1 MGFEPLV
8 WYCQPV
14 ANGVWAK
21 VVENA
26 FGAYT
31 PCATDTLVVSISN
44 LVLMGLCLYRIWLT
58 KKDFTVQRFRLR
70 SNYYNYMLVL
80 LAAYCTAEPL
90 FRLVMGISAL
100 NLDGQTGGL
109 APFEMVSLIIEA
121 FAWCSMVVMLGVET
135 KVYISKF
142 RWYIGFGVIYALV
155 GGIVM
160 LSLIL
165 PVKEFYSRSVL
176 FWYIGEVFVQV
187 LFGVL
192 FLVYFPSMDPYPGY
206 TPIRT
211 ESVDDTEY
219 EELPGGEQICPEKNA
234 NIFSK
239 TTFAWMNPLMH
250 LGFKRPL
257 TEKDVWKLDTWDRTE
272 TLNSKF
278 QQCWAEESRRSK
290 PWLLRALNRS
300 LGGRFWWGGVWKIG
314 NDASQFVGPIILDQ
328 LLESMQRRDP
338 ARIGYIYAFS
348 IFVGVVL
355 GVLCEAQYFQNV
367 MRVGYRLR
375 STLVAAVFRKSLRL
389 THESRKKFASGKI
402 TNLMTTD
409 AESLQQICQSLHT
422 LWSAP
427 FRIIIAMFLL
437 YQQLGV
443 ASLLGALMLVLL
455 FPVQTFVISKMQK
468 LSKEGLQRTDK
479 RIGLMNEILAAMDTV
494 KCYAWENS
502 FQSKVQSVRTD
513 ELAWFRKAQLLAACN
528 SFILNSIP
536 VIVIVISFGLFTL
549 LGGDLTPARA
559 FTSLSLFAV
568 LRFPLFMLP
577 NIITQVVNAN
587 VSLKRLEELLLAEE
601 RILLPNPPI
610 EPGLPAI
617 SIKDG
622 YFSWDSKAEKP
633 TLSNINLD
641 IAMGSLVA
649 VVGSTGEGKTS
660 LVSAMLGELPP
671 VADASVVIRGTVAYV
686 PQVSW
691 IFNSTVRENILF
703 GSVFESARYEK
714 AIDVTALQHD
724 LELLPGGDLTEI
736 GERGV
741 NISGGQKQR
750 VSMARAVYSNSDVY
764 IFDDPLSALDAHVG
778 RQVFEKCI
786 KEELR
791 GKTRV
796 LVTNQLHFLSQ
807 VDRIILVHE
816 GMVKEEG
823 TFEYLSNNGVLFQKL
838 MENAGKM
845 EEYVEEKE
853 DDENAS
859 HETAKPVAN
868 GMTNELPKDAA
879 QTDKKKEGKSIL
891 IKQEERETGVVSR
904 KVLKRYKDALGGL
917 CVVMI
922 LFTCYVLTEVLRI
935 SSSTWL
941 STWTDQSSSTRYGPG
956 FYNLIYALLSFG
968 QVMVTLANS
977 FWLITSSLYAAK
989 RLHDAMLNA
998 ILRAPMVFFHTN
1010 PLGRII
1016 NRFAKDLGDIDRNVA
1031 VFVNMFLGQVS
1042 QLLSTFVLIGIVST
1056 MSLWA
1061 ILPLL
1066 LLFYAAYLY
1075 YQSTSR
1081 EVKRLDS
1088 ITRSPV
1094 YAQFGEALNGLSTI
1108 RAYKAYDRMANING
1122 KSMDNNIRYTLVN
1135 MSANRWLA
1143 IRLETLGGLMIW
1155 LTATFAVMQ
1164 NGRADNQEAFAS
1176 TMGLLLSYALN
1187 ITSLLTGVLRLASL
1201 AENSLNAVERVGT
1214 YIDLPSEGPSI
1225 IEGNRPPP
1233 GWPSSGSIKF
1243 ENVVLRYRPELPP
1256 VLHGLS
1262 FTVPPSDKVG
1272 IVGRT
1277 GAGKSSMLNSLF
1289 RIVELE
1295 RGRILIDGYD
1305 IAKFGLTDL
1314 RKVLGIIPQAP
1325 VLFSGTVRF
1334 NLDPFSEHNDADL
1347 WEALERA
1354 HLKDVIRRNSLG
1366 LEAEVSEAGENFS
1379 VGQRQLLSLA
1389 RALLR
1394 RSKILVL
1401 DEATAAVDVR
1411 TDALIQKTIREEFK
1425 SCTMLIIAHRL
1436 NTIID
1441 CDRIILL
1448 EAGRVLEYA
1457 TPEELLQ
1464 NDESAFSKMVQ
1475 STGAANAQYLR
1486 SLVLSGEGENK
1497 VEREE
1502 SWQSDGQRRWLA
1514 SSRWAAAAQYALAVS
1529 LTSSQNDLI
1538 QLEIADESNILA
1550 KTKDAVITL
1559 QGVLEG
1565 KHDKVIE
1572 ETLNQYQVPSDR
1584 WWSSLYKMV
1593 EGLAVMSRLARNR
1606 LFEDRTIDWDR
1617 PVANGVWAK
1626 VVENAFGAYTPC
1638 ATDTLVVSI
1647 SNLVLMGLCLYR
1659 IWLTKKDFT
1668 VQRFRLRSNYYNYML
1683 MVSLIIEAFA
1693 WCSMVVMLG
1702 VETKVLYG
1710 VLFLVY
1716 FPSMDPYPGYTPI
1729 RTESVDDTEYEELP
1743 GGEQIC
1749 PEKYANIFSKT
1760 TFAWMNPLMHLGYK
1774 RPLTEKDIG
1783 NDASQFVGPLIL
1795 EQLLEVA
1802 AVFRKSLRLTHE
1814 SRKKFASG
1822 KITNLMTT
1830 DAEALQAENP
1840 TLSNINLDI
1849 AMGSLVAVVGST
1861 GEGKTSL
1868 VSTMLGELPPVADAS
1883 VVFEKCIKEELR
1895 GKTRVLVTNQL
1906 HFLSQ
1911 VDRIIL
1917 VHEGMVKEEGTF
1929 EYLSNNGVLFQ
1940 KLMENAGKMEEYVEE
1955 KEDDEKASHETA
1967 KPELPKDAAQTEK
1980 KKEGKSILIK
1990 QEERETGVV
1999 SRKVLKRYKDALGGL
2014 WVMVTLANSFWLI
2027 TSSLYAA
2034 KRLHDAMLNA
2044 ILRAPMVFFHTN
2056 PLGRIINRFAKDLG
2070 DIDRNVAVFVNM
2082 FLDQVSQLLSTFVL
2096 IGIVSTMSLWAILP
2110 LLLLFYAA
2118 YLYYQTTSREVKRL
2132 DSITRSPVYAQF
2144 GEALNVMQNG
2154 RAENQEAFASTMGLL
2169 LSYALNITSLLT
2181 GVLRLASLAENSLN
2195 AVERVG
2201 TYIDLPSEGPSII
2214 ESNRPPPGWPSSG
2227 SIKFENVVLRYR
2239 PELPP
2244 VLHGLSF
2251 TVLPSDKVGIVG
2263 RTGAGKS
2270 SMLNALFRIVELER
2284 GRILIDGYDIAK
2296 FGLTDL
2302 RKVSEAGE
2310 NFSVGQRQLLSLA
2323 RALLRRSKILVLDE
2337 ATAAVDVRTDALIQ
2351 KTIREEF
2358 KSCTMLIIA
2367 HRLNTIID
2375 CDRIILLDAGR
2386 VLEYAT
2392 PEELLQ
2398 NDESAFSKM
2407 VQSTGA
2413 ANAQYLRSL
2422 VLSGEGENKV
2432 EREESWQLDGQ
2443 RRWLASSRWAAA
2455 AQYALAVSLTSS
2467 QNDLIQLEIADES
2480 NILTKTKDAVIT
2492 LQGVLEGKHDKVI
2505 EETLNQC
2512 QVPSDRW
2519 WSSLY
2524 KMVEGLAVMSR
2535 LARNRL
2541 FEDRTIDWDRVDL

>member
-155 GGIVM
+155 GDIVM

-176 FWYIGEVFVQV
+176 FWYISEVFVQV
-187 LFGVL
+187 LYGVL

-219 EELPGGEQICPEKNA
+219 EELPGGEQICPEKYA

-250 LGFKRPL
+250 LGYKRPL

-314 NDASQFVGPIILDQ
+314 NDASQFVGPLILEQ

-409 AESLQQICQSLHT
+409 AEALQQICQSLHT

-513 ELAWFRKAQLLAACN
+513 ELAWFWKAQLLAACN
-528 SFILNSIP
+528 SFILNTIP
-536 VIVIVISFGLFTL
+536 VIVIVISFGMFTL

-577 NIITQVVNAN
+577 SIITQVVNAN

-610 EPGLPAI
+610 ELGLPAI
-617 SIKDG
+617 SVKDG
-622 YFSWDSKAEKP
+622 YFSWDSKAENP

-660 LVSAMLGELPP
+660 LVSTMLGELPP

-853 DDENAS
+853 DDE
-859 HETAKPVAN
+859 
-868 GMTNELPKDAA
+868 
-879 QTDKKKEGKSIL
+879 
-891 IKQEERETGVVSR
+891 
-904 KVLKRYKDALGGL
+904 
-917 CVVMI
+917 
-922 LFTCYVLTEVLRI
+922 
-935 SSSTWL
+935 
-941 STWTDQSSSTRYGPG
+941 
-956 FYNLIYALLSFG
+956 
-968 QVMVTLANS
+968 
-977 FWLITSSLYAAK
+977 
-989 RLHDAMLNA
+989 
-998 ILRAPMVFFHTN
+998 
-1010 PLGRII
+1010 
-1016 NRFAKDLGDIDRNVA
+1016 
-1031 VFVNMFLGQVS
+1031 
-1042 QLLSTFVLIGIVST
+1042 
-1056 MSLWA
+1056 
-1061 ILPLL
+1061 
-1066 LLFYAAYLY
+1066 
-1075 YQSTSR
+1075 
-1081 EVKRLDS
+1081 
-1088 ITRSPV
+1088 
-1094 YAQFGEALNGLSTI
+1094 
-1108 RAYKAYDRMANING
+1108 
-1122 KSMDNNIRYTLVN
+1122 
-1135 MSANRWLA
+1135 
-1143 IRLETLGGLMIW
+1143 
-1155 LTATFAVMQ
+1155 
-1164 NGRADNQEAFAS
+1164 
-1176 TMGLLLSYALN
+1176 
-1187 ITSLLTGVLRLASL
+1187 
-1201 AENSLNAVERVGT
+1201 
-1214 YIDLPSEGPSI
+1214 
-1225 IEGNRPPP
+1225 
-1233 GWPSSGSIKF
+1233 
-1243 ENVVLRYRPELPP
+1243 
-1256 VLHGLS
+1256 
-1262 FTVPPSDKVG
+1262 
-1272 IVGRT
+1272 
-1277 GAGKSSMLNSLF
+1277 
-1289 RIVELE
+1289 
-1295 RGRILIDGYD
+1295 
-1305 IAKFGLTDL
+1305 
-1314 RKVLGIIPQAP
+1314 
-1325 VLFSGTVRF
+1325 
-1334 NLDPFSEHNDADL
+1334 
-1347 WEALERA
+1347 
-1354 HLKDVIRRNSLG
+1354 
-1366 LEAEVSEAGENFS
+1366 
-1379 VGQRQLLSLA
+1379 
-1389 RALLR
+1389 
-1394 RSKILVL
+1394 
-1401 DEATAAVDVR
+1401 
-1411 TDALIQKTIREEFK
+1411 
-1425 SCTMLIIAHRL
+1425 
-1436 NTIID
+1436 
-1441 CDRIILL
+1441 
-1448 EAGRVLEYA
+1448 
-1457 TPEELLQ
+1457 
-1464 NDESAFSKMVQ
+1464 
-1475 STGAANAQYLR
+1475 
-1486 SLVLSGEGENK
+1486 
-1497 VEREE
+1497 
-1502 SWQSDGQRRWLA
+1502 
-1514 SSRWAAAAQYALAVS
+1514 
-1529 LTSSQNDLI
+1529 
-1538 QLEIADESNILA
+1538 
-1550 KTKDAVITL
+1550 
-1559 QGVLEG
+1559 
-1565 KHDKVIE
+1565 
-1572 ETLNQYQVPSDR
+1572 
-1584 WWSSLYKMV
+1584 
-1593 EGLAVMSRLARNR
+1593 
-1606 LFEDRTIDWDR
+1606 
-1617 PVANGVWAK
+1617 
-1626 VVENAFGAYTPC
+1626 
-1638 ATDTLVVSI
+1638 
-1647 SNLVLMGLCLYR
+1647 
-1659 IWLTKKDFT
+1659 
-1668 VQRFRLRSNYYNYML
+1668 
-1683 MVSLIIEAFA
+1683 
-1693 WCSMVVMLG
+1693 
-1702 VETKVLYG
+1702 
-1710 VLFLVY
+1710 
-1716 FPSMDPYPGYTPI
+1716 
-1729 RTESVDDTEYEELP
+1729 
-1743 GGEQIC
+1743 
-1749 PEKYANIFSKT
+1749 
-1760 TFAWMNPLMHLGYK
+1760 
-1774 RPLTEKDIG
+1774 
-1783 NDASQFVGPLIL
+1783 
-1795 EQLLEVA
+1795 
-1802 AVFRKSLRLTHE
+1802 
-1814 SRKKFASG
+1814 
-1822 KITNLMTT
+1822 
-1830 DAEALQAENP
+1830 
-1840 TLSNINLDI
+1840 
-1849 AMGSLVAVVGST
+1849 
-1861 GEGKTSL
+1861 
-1868 VSTMLGELPPVADAS
+1868 
-1883 VVFEKCIKEELR
+1883 
-1895 GKTRVLVTNQL
+1895 
-1906 HFLSQ
+1906 
-1911 VDRIIL
+1911 
-1917 VHEGMVKEEGTF
+1917 
-1929 EYLSNNGVLFQ
+1929 
-1940 KLMENAGKMEEYVEE
+1940 
-1955 KEDDEKASHETA
+1955 KASHETA

-2014 WVMVTLANSFWLI
+2014 WVVMILFTCYVLTEVLRISGSTWLSKWTDQSSSKRYGPGFYNLIYALLSFGQVMVTLANSFWLI

-2144 GEALNVMQNG
+2144 GEALNGLSTIRAYKAYDQMANINGKSMDNNIRYTLVNMSANRWLAIRLETLGGLMIWLTATFAVMQNG

-2302 RKVSEAGE
+2302 RKVLGIIPQAPVLFSGTVRFNLDPFSEHNDADLWEALERAHLKDVIRRNSLGLDAEVSEAGE

>member
-155 GGIVM
+155 GDIVM

-176 FWYIGEVFVQV
+176 FWYISEVFVQV
-187 LFGVL
+187 LYGVL

-219 EELPGGEQICPEKNA
+219 EELPGGEQICPEKYA

-239 TTFAWMNPLMH
+239 TTFAWMNQLMH
-250 LGFKRPL
+250 LGYKRPL

-314 NDASQFVGPIILDQ
+314 NDASQFVGPLILEQ

-409 AESLQQICQSLHT
+409 AEALQELLFGTMVNSLAAKNENASLDIMTSGRFGCDPPFHKSLQICQSLHT

-479 RIGLMNEILAAMDTV
+479 RIGLINEILAAMDTV

-513 ELAWFRKAQLLAACN
+513 ELAWFWKAQLLAACN

-536 VIVIVISFGLFTL
+536 VIVIVISFGMFTL

-577 NIITQVVNAN
+577 SIITQVVNAN

-610 EPGLPAI
+610 ELGLPAI
-617 SIKDG
+617 SVKDG
-622 YFSWDSKAEKP
+622 YFSWDSKAENP

-660 LVSAMLGELPP
+660 LVSTMLGELPP

-853 DDENAS
+853 DDEKAS

-868 GMTNELPKDAA
+868 GLTN
-879 QTDKKKEGKSIL
+879 
-891 IKQEERETGVVSR
+891 
-904 KVLKRYKDALGGL
+904 
-917 CVVMI
+917 
-922 LFTCYVLTEVLRI
+922 
-935 SSSTWL
+935 
-941 STWTDQSSSTRYGPG
+941 
-956 FYNLIYALLSFG
+956 
-968 QVMVTLANS
+968 
-977 FWLITSSLYAAK
+977 
-989 RLHDAMLNA
+989 
-998 ILRAPMVFFHTN
+998 
-1010 PLGRII
+1010 
-1016 NRFAKDLGDIDRNVA
+1016 
-1031 VFVNMFLGQVS
+1031 
-1042 QLLSTFVLIGIVST
+1042 
-1056 MSLWA
+1056 
-1061 ILPLL
+1061 
-1066 LLFYAAYLY
+1066 
-1075 YQSTSR
+1075 
-1081 EVKRLDS
+1081 
-1088 ITRSPV
+1088 
-1094 YAQFGEALNGLSTI
+1094 
-1108 RAYKAYDRMANING
+1108 
-1122 KSMDNNIRYTLVN
+1122 
-1135 MSANRWLA
+1135 
-1143 IRLETLGGLMIW
+1143 
-1155 LTATFAVMQ
+1155 
-1164 NGRADNQEAFAS
+1164 
-1176 TMGLLLSYALN
+1176 
-1187 ITSLLTGVLRLASL
+1187 
-1201 AENSLNAVERVGT
+1201 
-1214 YIDLPSEGPSI
+1214 
-1225 IEGNRPPP
+1225 
-1233 GWPSSGSIKF
+1233 
-1243 ENVVLRYRPELPP
+1243 
-1256 VLHGLS
+1256 
-1262 FTVPPSDKVG
+1262 
-1272 IVGRT
+1272 
-1277 GAGKSSMLNSLF
+1277 
-1289 RIVELE
+1289 
-1295 RGRILIDGYD
+1295 
-1305 IAKFGLTDL
+1305 
-1314 RKVLGIIPQAP
+1314 
-1325 VLFSGTVRF
+1325 
-1334 NLDPFSEHNDADL
+1334 
-1347 WEALERA
+1347 
-1354 HLKDVIRRNSLG
+1354 
-1366 LEAEVSEAGENFS
+1366 
-1379 VGQRQLLSLA
+1379 
-1389 RALLR
+1389 
-1394 RSKILVL
+1394 
-1401 DEATAAVDVR
+1401 
-1411 TDALIQKTIREEFK
+1411 
-1425 SCTMLIIAHRL
+1425 
-1436 NTIID
+1436 
-1441 CDRIILL
+1441 
-1448 EAGRVLEYA
+1448 
-1457 TPEELLQ
+1457 
-1464 NDESAFSKMVQ
+1464 
-1475 STGAANAQYLR
+1475 
-1486 SLVLSGEGENK
+1486 
-1497 VEREE
+1497 
-1502 SWQSDGQRRWLA
+1502 
-1514 SSRWAAAAQYALAVS
+1514 
-1529 LTSSQNDLI
+1529 
-1538 QLEIADESNILA
+1538 
-1550 KTKDAVITL
+1550 
-1559 QGVLEG
+1559 
-1565 KHDKVIE
+1565 
-1572 ETLNQYQVPSDR
+1572 
-1584 WWSSLYKMV
+1584 
-1593 EGLAVMSRLARNR
+1593 
-1606 LFEDRTIDWDR
+1606 
-1617 PVANGVWAK
+1617 
-1626 VVENAFGAYTPC
+1626 
-1638 ATDTLVVSI
+1638 
-1647 SNLVLMGLCLYR
+1647 
-1659 IWLTKKDFT
+1659 
-1668 VQRFRLRSNYYNYML
+1668 
-1683 MVSLIIEAFA
+1683 
-1693 WCSMVVMLG
+1693 
-1702 VETKVLYG
+1702 
-1710 VLFLVY
+1710 
-1716 FPSMDPYPGYTPI
+1716 
-1729 RTESVDDTEYEELP
+1729 
-1743 GGEQIC
+1743 
-1749 PEKYANIFSKT
+1749 
-1760 TFAWMNPLMHLGYK
+1760 
-1774 RPLTEKDIG
+1774 
-1783 NDASQFVGPLIL
+1783 
-1795 EQLLEVA
+1795 
-1802 AVFRKSLRLTHE
+1802 
-1814 SRKKFASG
+1814 
-1822 KITNLMTT
+1822 
-1830 DAEALQAENP
+1830 
-1840 TLSNINLDI
+1840 
-1849 AMGSLVAVVGST
+1849 
-1861 GEGKTSL
+1861 
-1868 VSTMLGELPPVADAS
+1868 
-1883 VVFEKCIKEELR
+1883 
-1895 GKTRVLVTNQL
+1895 
-1906 HFLSQ
+1906 
-1911 VDRIIL
+1911 
-1917 VHEGMVKEEGTF
+1917 
-1929 EYLSNNGVLFQ
+1929 
-1940 KLMENAGKMEEYVEE
+1940 
-1955 KEDDEKASHETA
+1955 
-1967 KPELPKDAAQTEK
+1967 ELPKDAAQTEK

-2014 WVMVTLANSFWLI
+2014 WVVMILFMCYVLTEVLRISGSTWLSKWTDQSSSKRYGPGFYNLIYALLSFGQVMVTLANSFWLI

-2144 GEALNVMQNG
+2144 GEALNGLSTIRAYKAYDQMANINGKSMDNNIRYTLVNMSANRWLAIRLETLGGLMIWLTATFAVMQNG

-2251 TVLPSDKVGIVG
+2251 TVPPSDKVGIVG

-2302 RKVSEAGE
+2302 RKVLGIIPQAPVLFSGTVRFNLDPFSEHNDADLWEALERAHLKDVIRRNSLGLDAEVSEAGE

-2407 VQSTGA
+2407 VHSTGA

-2422 VLSGEGENKV
+2422 VLGGEGENKV
-2432 EREESWQLDGQ
+2432 EREESGQLVGQ

-2492 LQGVLEGKHDKVI
+2492 LRGVLEGKHDKVI
-2505 EETLNQC
+2505 EETLNQY